1 MHSLFLEITLYIPA
15 FRVQTPERHARYLVL
30 CNCRSSGSFSG
41 MLRAIAEFVL
51 NTTYSTGSFLNVAS
65 RSVGVFVGAF
75 LHRSNLVTSTSAA
88 VSPADESDV
97 FIGKRSAQFNVV
109 TPTAEETPKCL
120 RRCNLIR
127 SSARASFSTISAVS
141 SSDPSSTT
149 IIVKLCQVCACIE
162 AIASLM

>member
-75 LHRSNLVTSTSAA
+75 LHRSNWVTSTSAA
-88 VSPADESDV
+88 ESSAEGSDV
-97 FIGKRSAQFNVV
+97 FIGKSGDTYCRRHAQTTSVPCCDKQKRLNRHFPQKPMLDVW
-109 TPTAEETPKCL
+109 K
-120 RRCNLIR
+120 
-127 SSARASFSTISAVS
+127 SSLSTEKIYSF
-141 SSDPSSTT
+141 
-149 IIVKLCQVCACIE
+149 
-162 AIASLM
+162 